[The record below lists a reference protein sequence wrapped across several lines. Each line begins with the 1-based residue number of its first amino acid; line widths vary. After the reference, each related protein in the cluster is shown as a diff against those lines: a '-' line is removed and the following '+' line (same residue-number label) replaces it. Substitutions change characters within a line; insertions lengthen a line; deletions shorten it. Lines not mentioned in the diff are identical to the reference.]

1 MLQEHSSSHDPN
13 VASHDPIVT
22 SHDSN
27 VASHDP
33 NVASHDHTEL
43 FTTLLVTL
51 IQLHSHTTWAN
62 QCWEDGISLLQ
73 DQALSLPH
81 QSQSNLILPSA
92 IKVALQDKVSSDS
105 VWCCFRCHR
114 FQSKLL

>member
-13 VASHDPIVT
+13 IT
-22 SHDSN
+22 SHDFI

-51 IQLHSHTTWAN
+51 VQLHSHTTW
-62 QCWEDGISLLQ
+62 
-73 DQALSLPH
+73 
-81 QSQSNLILPSA
+81 
-92 IKVALQDKVSSDS
+92 
-105 VWCCFRCHR
+105 
-114 FQSKLL
+114 